1 MKFQIVVFII
11 KCLVIPE
18 APIEEPIQKTVQVEI
33 VDPVKEEPAKEE
45 EEEAVKDSW
54 DLESSEDEE
63 EGLLVSIHKFY
74 VLV

>member
-1 MKFQIVVFII
+1 M
-11 KCLVIPE
+11 IPE
-18 APIEEPIQKTVQVEI
+18 TPIEEPIQKTVQVEI

-63 EGLLVSIHKFY
+63 EGNFLFSIYK
-74 VLV
+74 